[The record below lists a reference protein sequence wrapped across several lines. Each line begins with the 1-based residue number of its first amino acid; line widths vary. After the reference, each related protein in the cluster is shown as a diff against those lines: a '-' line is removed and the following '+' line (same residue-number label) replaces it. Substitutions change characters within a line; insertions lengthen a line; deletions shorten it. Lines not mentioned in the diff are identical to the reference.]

1 MGFEYST
8 QAFSERPPYLGFG
21 VVSLECENVGRLE
34 GGNGGRWWAQAFSER
49 PPYLGLGGKVR
60 V

>member
-21 VVSLECENVGRLE
+21 VVSLECENVGR
-34 GGNGGRWWAQAFSER
+34 WWAQAFSER